1 MMDQEIIN
9 TSGTL
14 YLGSIRGV
22 SVRLHFTFVL
32 LFIVLLFSSTGTPFE
47 QGLYMG
53 ALFVS
58 VLAHELGHAAMSRG
72 FGIGTL
78 EVVMF
83 PVGGVARLDRQP
95 TSRSELWISLA
106 GPAMNLT
113 ISLAL
118 TALQISRVGVEKTT
132 ELFRAADDD
141 LLTKCI
147 LANASLAIF
156 NLLPAFPMDGG
167 KVLRGLLSFFR
178 PETEA
183 AQLALT
189 IGRGIAVLL
198 GFVGLVTGHYLLAF
212 VAVFVYF
219 GAAQDNAV
227 KLGRSLLEG
236 VHVREAMVT
245 EFDTL
250 HHGATIGDAAKR
262 LLATSQQDFPV
273 ISGQQVVGLLSR
285 NLLLNAMAED
295 GPEGYVAGAM
305 NREFLRLSPETKLLE
320 ALPELSNAGSC
331 GLVMEGDTLVGLLTN
346 ENLAEFVVL
355 RRIGIESKHPS
366 NSDS

>member
-1 MMDQEIIN
+1 MDQEIIN

-14 YLGSIRGV
+14 YLGSFKGV

-32 LFIVLLFSSTGTPFE
+32 LFIVLLFSSTGTPLQ
-47 QGLYMG
+47 QGIYMG

-58 VLAHELGHAAMSRG
+58 VLAHELGHAAMSHW

-106 GPAMNLT
+106 GPAVNLG
-113 ISLAL
+113 ISCAL
-118 TALQISRVGVEKTT
+118 TAFQISRLGVEKTT
-132 ELFRAADDD
+132 QLLRTADDD

-183 AQLALT
+183 AQLATT
-189 IGRGIAVLL
+189 IGRGIAIIL
-198 GFVGLVTGHYLLAF
+198 GFTGLVSGHYLLAF

-219 GAAQDNAV
+219 GAAQDNAA

-236 VHVREAMVT
+236 VQVREAMVT

-250 HHGATIGDAAKR
+250 SHGATIGDAAKR

-273 ISGQQVVGLLSR
+273 VSGQQVIGLLSR
-285 NLLLNAMAED
+285 NLLLHAMAED

-305 NREFLRLSPETKLLE
+305 NREVLRLTPESDLLE
-320 ALPELSNAGSC
+320 ALPDLRHS
-331 GLVMEGDTLVGLLTN
+331 LLHFRKRM
-346 ENLAEFVVL
+346 LH
-355 RRIGIESKHPS
+355 SKMY
-366 NSDS
+366 